1 MLMYEC
7 TQPGSE
13 TAKKPVC
20 DGLKMM
26 VPEVSTLKDDNNS
39 SLNEGKTK

>member
-1 MLMYEC
+1 MLMCKC

-13 TAKKPVC
+13 TAKKPTC
-20 DGLKMM
+20 GDLKMM
-26 VPEVSTLKDDNNS
+26 VPKVSTLKHDNNS